1 MMADKLFD
9 IAIIGA
15 GPAGLSAALTARV
28 RNKTAALFEHLD
40 FSPKLQKAHAINNYL
55 GMPATP
61 GKELIKQ
68 MADHCLASGPTLIKE
83 KVTNIYSGKTFTLL
97 TPHDTYEAKA
107 LILAIGVSSSAMI
120 TGEKDLVGK
129 GVCYC
134 ATCDG
139 MLYRDRPVAV
149 IAYTE
154 EGEHEADFLGEIC
167 PKVYFIPQYKT
178 AFQPKQPTVEVLK
191 AHPKA
196 VLGTDEVTGL
206 LTDAGELKVD
216 GIFVLRQS
224 DPAETLLPELEMDGP
239 FVKVN
244 RDQATNVPGV
254 YAAGD
259 CTGKPWQIAR
269 ATGEGLTA
277 ALNAIGYIDSAKK

>member
-1 MMADKLFD
+1 MADQIFD
-9 IAIIGA
+9 VAIIGA

-28 RNKTAALFEHLD
+28 RNKSVALFEHID
-40 FSPKLQKAHAINNYL
+40 FSPKLQKAHAINNYPGL
-55 GMPATP
+55 PSTP
-61 GKELIKQ
+61 GKDMMKQ
-68 MADHCLASGPTLIKE
+68 FADHALGAGATLIKE
-83 KVTNIYSGKTFTLL
+83 KVTNVFAGDTFTLL
-97 TPHDTYEAKA
+97 TPNNTYEAKA
-107 LILAIGVSSSAMI
+107 VVLAIGVSNSAMLN
-120 TGEKDLVGK
+120 GEKDLVGK

-139 MLYRDRPVAV
+139 MLYRDKPVAV

-154 EGEHEADFLGEIC
+154 EGEHDADFLGEIC
-167 PKVYFIPQYKT
+167 PVVYFIPQYKT
-178 AFQPKQPTVEVLK
+178 EYQPKHSTIQVLK
-191 AHPKA
+191 ARPQA

-206 LTDAGELKVD
+206 TTDAAELKVD
-216 GIFVLRQS
+216 GIFILRQS

-269 ATGEGLTA
+269 AVGEGLTA
-277 ALNAIGYIDSAKK
+277 VLNAIGYIDSKK

>member
-1 MMADKLFD
+1 MADQIFD
-9 IAIIGA
+9 VAIIGA

-28 RNKTAALFEHLD
+28 RNKNVALFEHMD
-40 FSPKLQKAHAINNYL
+40 FSPKLQKAHAINNYPGL
-55 GMPATP
+55 PATP
-61 GKELIKQ
+61 GKDLMKQ
-68 MADHCLASGPTLIKE
+68 FVDHALAAGPTLIKE
-83 KVTNIYSGKTFTLL
+83 KVTNVFAGDTFTLL
-97 TPHDTYEAKA
+97 TPNNTYEAKTVV
-107 LILAIGVSSSAMI
+107 LAIGVSNSAMLN
-120 TGEKDLVGK
+120 GEKDLVGK

-139 MLYRDRPVAV
+139 MLYRDKPVAV

-154 EGEHEADFLGEIC
+154 EGEHDADFLGEIC
-167 PKVYFIPQYKT
+167 PVVYFIPQYKT
-178 AFQPKQPTVEVLK
+178 EYQPKHQSVQVMK
-191 AHPKA
+191 ARPQA
-196 VLGTDEVTGL
+196 VLGSDEVTGL
-206 LTDAGELKVD
+206 ATDAGELNVE
-216 GIFVLRQS
+216 GIFILRQS

-269 ATGEGLTA
+269 ATGEGLVA
-277 ALNAIGYIDSAKK
+277 VLSAIGYIDGKK

>member
-1 MMADKLFD
+1 MSDKVFD

-28 RNKTAALFEHLD
+28 RNKSVALFEHMD
-40 FSPKLQKAHAINNYL
+40 FSPKLQKAHAINNY
-55 GMPATP
+55 P
-61 GKELIKQ
+61 GLPMTAGKDLMKQ
-68 MADHCLASGPTLIKE
+68 MADHTLSAGPTLIRE
-83 KVTNIYSGKTFTLL
+83 KVTNIYAGDTFTLL
-97 TPHDTYEAKA
+97 TPSDTYEARA
-107 LILAIGVSSSAMI
+107 LVLAIGVSNAAML

-129 GVCYC
+129 GVSYC

-139 MLYRDRPVAV
+139 MLYRDKPVAV

-167 PKVYFIPQYKT
+167 PVVYFLPQYKT
-178 AFQPKQPTVEVLK
+178 EYQPKHASVQVMK
-191 AHPKA
+191 ARPQA

-206 LTDAGELKVD
+206 ATDAGELKMD
-216 GIFVLRQS
+216 GIFILRQS
-224 DPAETLLPELEMDGP
+224 DPAETLMPELEMEGP

-269 ATGEGLTA
+269 ATGEGLVA
-277 ALNAIGYIDSAKK
+277 VLSAIGFIDGKK

>member
-1 MMADKLFD
+1 MSDQPFD

-28 RNKTAALFEHLD
+28 RNKSVALFEHMD
-40 FSPKLQKAHAINNYL
+40 FSPKLQKAHAINNYP
-55 GMPATP
+55 GMPNTA
-61 GKELIKQ
+61 GKDMMKQ
-68 MADHCLASGPTLIKE
+68 MADHCLSAGPTLIRE
-83 KVTNIYSGKTFTLL
+83 KVTNIYAGDTFTLL
-97 TPHDTYEAKA
+97 TPSNTYEAKA
-107 LILAIGVSSSAMI
+107 LVVAIGVSNSAMLS
-120 TGEKDLVGK
+120 GEKDLVGK
-129 GVCYC
+129 GVSYC

-139 MLYRDRPVAV
+139 MLYRDKPVAV

-167 PKVYFIPQYKT
+167 PVVYFLPQYKT
-178 AFQPKQPTVEVLK
+178 EYQPKHASVQVMK
-191 AHPKA
+191 ARPQA

-206 LTDAGELKVD
+206 ATDAGELKVD
-216 GIFVLRQS
+216 GIFILRQS

-269 ATGEGLTA
+269 ATGEGLVA
-277 ALNAIGYIDSAKK
+277 VLSAIGYIDSKK

>member
-1 MMADKLFD
+1 MADQIFD
-9 IAIIGA
+9 VAIIGA

-28 RNKTAALFEHLD
+28 RNKSVALFEHID
-40 FSPKLQKAHAINNYL
+40 FSPKLQKAHAINNYPGL
-55 GMPATP
+55 PSTP
-61 GKELIKQ
+61 GKDLMKQ
-68 MADHCLASGPTLIKE
+68 FADHALAAGPTLIKE
-83 KVTNIYSGKTFTLL
+83 KVTNVFAGDTFTLL
-97 TPHDTYEAKA
+97 TPNDTYEAKT
-107 LILAIGVSSSAMI
+107 IVLAIGVSNSAML

-139 MLYRDRPVAV
+139 MLYRDKPVAV

-154 EGEHEADFLGEIC
+154 EGEHDADFLGEIC
-167 PKVYFIPQYKT
+167 PVVYFIPQYKT
-178 AFQPKQPTVEVLK
+178 EYQPKQPTIQVLK
-191 AHPKA
+191 ARPQA

-206 LTDAGELKVD
+206 TTDAGELKVD
-216 GIFVLRQS
+216 GIFILRQS

-269 ATGEGLTA
+269 AVGEGLTA
-277 ALNAIGYIDSAKK
+277 VLNAIGYIDGKK

>member
-1 MMADKLFD
+1 MADQLFD
-9 IAIIGA
+9 IAIVGA

-28 RNKTAALFEHLD
+28 RNKTVALFEHMD
-40 FSPKLQKAHAINNYL
+40 FSPKLQKAHTIHNYPGL
-55 GMPATP
+55 PATP
-61 GKELIKQ
+61 GKDLMKLISDHV
-68 MADHCLASGPTLIKE
+68 MAKDPTLIKE
-83 KVTNIYSGKTFTLL
+83 KVTNIFAGDTFTLL
-97 TPHDTYEAKA
+97 TPNNTYEAKA
-107 LILAIGVSSSAMI
+107 LVLAIGVSNSAMI
-120 TGEKDLVGK
+120 AGEKELVGK

-139 MLYRDRPVAV
+139 MLYRDKPVAV

-154 EGEHEADFLGEIC
+154 EGEHEANFLGEIC
-167 PKVYFIPQYKT
+167 SAVYFIPQYVT
-178 AFQPKQPTVEVLK
+178 EFQPSQPTVQVLK
-191 AHPKA
+191 ARPKA

-206 LTDAGELKVD
+206 MTDAGELKVD
-216 GIFVLRQS
+216 GIFILRQS
-224 DPAETLLPELEMDGP
+224 DPAETLLPELEMEGP

-277 ALNAIGYIDSAKK
+277 VLSAIGYIDSKK

>member
-1 MMADKLFD
+1 MADEIFD
-9 IAIIGA
+9 VAVIGA

-28 RNKTAALFEHLD
+28 RNKKVALFEHMD
-40 FSPKLQKAHAINNYL
+40 FSPKLQKAHAINNYPGL
-55 GMPATP
+55 PSTP
-61 GKELIKQ
+61 GKDLMKQ
-68 MADHCLASGPTLIKE
+68 FADHALAAGPTLIKE
-83 KVTNIYSGKTFTLL
+83 KVTNVFAGDTFTLL
-97 TPHDTYEAKA
+97 TPNDTYEAKT
-107 LILAIGVSSSAMI
+107 IVLAIGVSNSAML

-139 MLYRDRPVAV
+139 MLYRDKPVAV

-154 EGEHEADFLGEIC
+154 EGEHDADFLGEIC
-167 PKVYFIPQYKT
+167 PVVYFIPQYKT
-178 AFQPKQPTVEVLK
+178 EYQPKHQSVQVMK
-191 AHPKA
+191 ARPQA
-196 VLGTDEVTGL
+196 VLGSEEVTGL
-206 LTDAGELKVD
+206 ATDAGELNVE
-216 GIFVLRQS
+216 GIFILRQS

-269 ATGEGLTA
+269 ATGEGLVA
-277 ALNAIGYIDSAKK
+277 VLSAIGYIDGKK

>member
-1 MMADKLFD
+1 MADQVFD
-9 IAIIGA
+9 IAVIGA

-28 RNKTAALFEHLD
+28 RNKTVALFEHMD
-40 FSPKLQKAHAINNYL
+40 FSPKLQKAHAINNYPGL
-55 GMPATP
+55 PMMP
-61 GKELIKQ
+61 GKEMMKHF
-68 MADHCLASGPTLIKE
+68 ADHCLSAGPTLIKE
-83 KVTNIYSGKTFTLL
+83 KVTNVFAGDTFTLL
-97 TPHDTYEAKA
+97 TPNNTYEAKA
-107 LILAIGVSSSAMI
+107 VVLALGVSNSVMI

-129 GVCYC
+129 GVSYC

-139 MLYRDRPVAV
+139 MLYRDKPVAV

-154 EGEHEADFLGEIC
+154 EGEHEANFLGEIC
-167 PKVYFIPQYKT
+167 PTVYFMPQYKT
-178 AFQPKQPTVEVLK
+178 EFQPSQPTVLVVK
-191 AHPKA
+191 ARPQA
-196 VLGTDEVTGL
+196 VLGTNEVTGL
-206 LTDAGELKVD
+206 KTDVSELAVE
-216 GIFVLRQS
+216 GIFILRQS
-224 DPAETLLPELEMDGP
+224 DPAETLMPELEMDGP

-277 ALNAIGYIDSAKK
+277 VLNAITYIDSRK

>member
-1 MMADKLFD
+1 MADQIFD
-9 IAIIGA
+9 VAIIGA

-28 RNKTAALFEHLD
+28 RNKSVALFEHMD
-40 FSPKLQKAHAINNYL
+40 FSPKLQKAHAINNYPGL
-55 GMPATP
+55 PATS
-61 GKELIKQ
+61 GKDLMKQ
-68 MADHCLASGPTLIKE
+68 FADHALAAGPTLIKE
-83 KVTNIYSGKTFTLL
+83 KVTNVFAGDTFTLL
-97 TPHDTYEAKA
+97 TPNDTYEAKS
-107 LILAIGVSSSAMI
+107 LVLAIGVSNSALLN
-120 TGEKDLVGK
+120 GEKDLVGK

-139 MLYRDRPVAV
+139 MLYRDKPVAV

-154 EGEHEADFLGEIC
+154 EGEHDADFLGEIC
-167 PKVYFIPQYKT
+167 PVVYFIPQYKT
-178 AFQPKQPTVEVLK
+178 EYQPKHSTIQVLK
-191 AHPKA
+191 ARPQA

-206 LTDAGELKVD
+206 TTDAGELKVD
-216 GIFVLRQS
+216 GIFILRQS

-269 ATGEGLTA
+269 AVGEGLTA
-277 ALNAIGYIDSAKK
+277 VLNAIGYIDGKK

>member
-1 MMADKLFD
+1 MSDKPFD
-9 IAIIGA
+9 IAVIGG

-28 RNKTAALFEHLD
+28 RNKSVALFEHMD
-40 FSPKLQKAHAINNYL
+40 FSPKLQKAHAINNYI
-55 GMPATP
+55 GMPMTA
-61 GKELIKQ
+61 GKDLMKQ
-68 MADHCLASGPTLIKE
+68 MAGHCLDSGPTLIRE
-83 KVTNIYSGKTFTLL
+83 KVTNIYAGDTFTLL
-97 TPHDTYEAKA
+97 TPNNTYEAKA
-107 LILAIGVSSSAMI
+107 LVVAIGVSNAAMLS
-120 TGEKDLVGK
+120 GEKDLVGK
-129 GVCYC
+129 GVSYC

-139 MLYRDRPVAV
+139 MLYRDKPVAV

-167 PKVYFIPQYKT
+167 PVVYFLPQYKT
-178 AFQPKQPTVEVLK
+178 EYQPKLASVQVMKNRPQS
-191 AHPKA
+191 
-196 VLGTDEVTGL
+196 VLGSDEVTGL
-206 LTDAGELKVD
+206 ATDTGELKVE
-216 GIFVLRQS
+216 GIFILRQS

-277 ALNAIGYIDSAKK
+277 VLSAIGYIDSKK

>member
-1 MMADKLFD
+1 MSDKPFD

-28 RNKTAALFEHLD
+28 RNKSVALFEHID
-40 FSPKLQKAHAINNYL
+40 FSPKLQKAHAINNYP
-55 GMPATP
+55 GMPMTA
-61 GKELIKQ
+61 GKDLMKQ
-68 MADHCLASGPTLIKE
+68 MADHTLSTGPTLIRE
-83 KVTNIYSGKTFTLL
+83 KVTNIYAGDTFTLL
-97 TPHDTYEAKA
+97 TPADTYEAKA
-107 LILAIGVSSSAMI
+107 LVLAIGVSNAAML

-129 GVCYC
+129 GVSYC

-139 MLYRDRPVAV
+139 MLYRDKPVAV

-167 PKVYFIPQYKT
+167 PVVYFVPQYKT
-178 AFQPKQPTVEVLK
+178 EYQPKHASVQVVK
-191 AHPKA
+191 ARPQA

-206 LTDAGELKVD
+206 ATDAGELKVE
-216 GIFVLRQS
+216 GIFILRQS
-224 DPAETLLPELEMDGP
+224 DPAETLMPELEMDGP

-244 RDQATNVPGV
+244 REQATNVPGV

-269 ATGEGLTA
+269 ATGEGLVA
-277 ALNAIGYIDSAKK
+277 VLSAISFIDGKK

>member
-1 MMADKLFD
+1 MADQIFD
-9 IAIIGA
+9 VAIIGA

-28 RNKTAALFEHLD
+28 RNKSVALFEHMD
-40 FSPKLQKAHAINNYL
+40 FSPKLQKAHAINNYPGL
-55 GMPATP
+55 PSTP
-61 GKELIKQ
+61 GKDLMKQ
-68 MADHCLASGPTLIKE
+68 FADHALAAGPTLIKE
-83 KVTNIYSGKTFTLL
+83 KVTNVFAGDTFTLL
-97 TPHDTYEAKA
+97 TPNDTYEAKT
-107 LILAIGVSSSAMI
+107 IVLAIGVSNSAML

-139 MLYRDRPVAV
+139 MLYRDKPVAV

-154 EGEHEADFLGEIC
+154 EGEHDADFLGEIC
-167 PKVYFIPQYKT
+167 PVVYFIPQYKT
-178 AFQPKQPTVEVLK
+178 EYQPKQPTIQVLK
-191 AHPKA
+191 ARPQA

-206 LTDAGELKVD
+206 TTDAGELKVD
-216 GIFVLRQS
+216 GIFILRQS

-269 ATGEGLTA
+269 AVGEGLTA
-277 ALNAIGYIDSAKK
+277 VLNAIGYIDSKK

>member
-1 MMADKLFD
+1 MADQIFD
-9 IAIIGA
+9 VAIIGA

-28 RNKTAALFEHLD
+28 RNKNVALFEHMD
-40 FSPKLQKAHAINNYL
+40 FSPKLQKAHAINNYPGL
-55 GMPATP
+55 PATA
-61 GKELIKQ
+61 GKDLMKQ
-68 MADHCLASGPTLIKE
+68 FADHALAAGPTLIKE
-83 KVTNIYSGKTFTLL
+83 KVTNVFAGDTFTLL
-97 TPHDTYEAKA
+97 TPNDTYEAKA
-107 LILAIGVSSSAMI
+107 LVLAIGVSNSAML

-139 MLYRDRPVAV
+139 MLYRDKPVAV

-154 EGEHEADFLGEIC
+154 EGEHDADFLGEIC
-167 PKVYFIPQYKT
+167 PVVYFIPQYKT
-178 AFQPKQPTVEVLK
+178 EYQPKHPTIQVLK
-191 AHPKA
+191 ARPQA
-196 VLGTDEVTGL
+196 VLGSDEVTGL
-206 LTDAGELKVD
+206 TTDAGELKVD
-216 GIFVLRQS
+216 GIFILRQS

-269 ATGEGLTA
+269 AVGEGLTA
-277 ALNAIGYIDSAKK
+277 VLNAIGYIDSKK

>member
-1 MMADKLFD
+1 MSDQPFD

-28 RNKTAALFEHLD
+28 RNKSVALFEHMD
-40 FSPKLQKAHAINNYL
+40 FSPKLQKAHTINNYL
-55 GMPATP
+55 GMPNTA
-61 GKELIKQ
+61 GKDMMKQ
-68 MADHCLASGPTLIKE
+68 MADHCLSAGPTLIRE
-83 KVTNIYSGKTFTLL
+83 KVTNIYAGDTFTLL
-97 TPHDTYEAKA
+97 TPSNTYEAKA
-107 LILAIGVSSSAMI
+107 LVVAIGVSNAAMLS
-120 TGEKDLVGK
+120 GEKDLVGK
-129 GVCYC
+129 GVSYC

-139 MLYRDRPVAV
+139 MLYRDKPVAV

-167 PKVYFIPQYKT
+167 PIVYFLPQYKT
-178 AFQPKQPTVEVLK
+178 EYQPKHDGVQVMK
-191 AHPKA
+191 ARPQA

-206 LTDAGELKVD
+206 ATDAGELKVD
-216 GIFVLRQS
+216 GIFILRQS
-224 DPAETLLPELEMDGP
+224 DPAETLLPELEMEGP
-239 FVKVN
+239 FVKVS

-269 ATGEGLTA
+269 ATGEGLVA
-277 ALNAIGYIDSAKK
+277 VLSAIGYIDSKK

>member
-1 MMADKLFD
+1 MSDKPFD

-28 RNKTAALFEHLD
+28 RNKSVALFEHMD
-40 FSPKLQKAHAINNYL
+40 FSPKLQKAHAINNY
-55 GMPATP
+55 P
-61 GKELIKQ
+61 GLPMTAGKDMMKQ
-68 MADHCLASGPTLIKE
+68 MADHCLSTGPTLIRE
-83 KVTNIYSGKTFTLL
+83 KVTNIYAGDTFTLL
-97 TPHDTYEAKA
+97 TPGDTYEARA
-107 LILAIGVSSSAMI
+107 LVLAIGVSNAALLA
-120 TGEKDLVGK
+120 GEKDLVGK
-129 GVCYC
+129 GVSYC

-139 MLYRDRPVAV
+139 MLYRDKPVAV

-167 PKVYFIPQYKT
+167 PVVYFIPQYKT
-178 AFQPKQPTVEVLK
+178 EYQPKHASVQVVK
-191 AHPKA
+191 ARPQT

-206 LTDAGELKVD
+206 ATDAGELKVD
-216 GIFVLRQS
+216 GIFILRQS
-224 DPAETLLPELEMDGP
+224 DPAETLMPELEMDGP

-244 RDQATNVPGV
+244 REQATNVPGV

-269 ATGEGLTA
+269 ATGEGLVA
-277 ALNAIGYIDSAKK
+277 VLSAISFIDGKK

>member
-1 MMADKLFD
+1 MSDKPFD

-28 RNKTAALFEHLD
+28 RNKSVALFEHMD
-40 FSPKLQKAHAINNYL
+40 FSPKLQKAHAINNY
-55 GMPATP
+55 P
-61 GKELIKQ
+61 GLPMTAGKDLMKQ
-68 MADHCLASGPTLIKE
+68 MADHTLSAGPTLIRE
-83 KVTNIYSGKTFTLL
+83 KVTNIYPGDTFTLL
-97 TPHDTYEAKA
+97 TPSDTFEAKA
-107 LILAIGVSSSAMI
+107 LVLAIGVSNAAMLA
-120 TGEKDLVGK
+120 GEKDLVGK
-129 GVCYC
+129 GVSYC

-139 MLYRDRPVAV
+139 MLYRGKSVAV

-167 PKVYFIPQYKT
+167 PVVYFLPQYKT
-178 AFQPKQPTVEVLK
+178 EFQPKHASVQVIK
-191 AHPKA
+191 ARPQA

-206 LTDAGELKVD
+206 ATDASELKMD
-216 GIFVLRQS
+216 GIFILRQS
-224 DPAETLLPELEMDGP
+224 DPAETLMPELEMDGP

-244 RDQATNVPGV
+244 REQATNVPGV

-269 ATGEGLTA
+269 ATGEGLVA
-277 ALNAIGYIDSAKK
+277 VLSAISYIDSKK

>member
-1 MMADKLFD
+1 MADSVFD

-28 RNKTAALFEHLD
+28 RNKSVALFEHMD
-40 FSPKLQKAHAINNYL
+40 FSPKLQKAHAINNYIGL
-55 GMPATP
+55 PMTA
-61 GKELIKQ
+61 GKDLMKQ
-68 MADHCLASGPTLIKE
+68 FADHALAAGPTLIRE
-83 KVTNIYSGKTFTLL
+83 KVTNVFAGEPFTLL
-97 TPHDTYEAKA
+97 TPDNTYEAKA
-107 LILAIGVSSSAMI
+107 VVLAIGVSNAALI
-120 TGEKDLVGK
+120 NGEKDLVGK
-129 GVCYC
+129 GVSYC

-154 EGEHEADFLGEIC
+154 EGEHEAEFLGEIC
-167 PKVYFIPQYKT
+167 PVVYFIPQYKT
-178 AFQPKQPTVEVLK
+178 EYKPGKAAVQVLK
-191 AHPKA
+191 ARPQA
-196 VLGTDEVTGL
+196 ILGTDEVTGL
-206 LTDAGELKVD
+206 KIDAGELQVE
-216 GIFVLRQS
+216 GIFILRQS

-244 RDQATNVPGV
+244 RDLATNVAGV

-269 ATGEGLTA
+269 AAGEGLTA
-277 ALNAIGYIDSAKK
+277 VLNAITYIDSKK

>member
-1 MMADKLFD
+1 MADQIFD
-9 IAIIGA
+9 VAIIGA

-28 RNKTAALFEHLD
+28 RNKTVALFEHMD
-40 FSPKLQKAHAINNYL
+40 FSPKLQKAHTINNYPGL
-55 GMPATP
+55 PAMP
-61 GKELIKQ
+61 GKDLMKLFS
-68 MADHCLASGPTLIKE
+68 DHCLSAGPTLIKE
-83 KVTNIYSGKTFTLL
+83 KVTNIFAGDTFTLL
-97 TPHDTYEAKA
+97 TPNNTYEVKA
-107 LILAIGVSSSAMI
+107 VVLAIGVSNSAMI
-120 TGEKDLVGK
+120 PGEKELVGK
-129 GVCYC
+129 GVSYC

-139 MLYRDRPVAV
+139 MLYRDKPVAV

-154 EGEHEADFLGEIC
+154 EGEHEANFLGEIC
-167 PKVYFIPQYKT
+167 PTVYFIPQYQT
-178 AFQPKQPTVEVLK
+178 EFQP
-191 AHPKA
+191 AHPSVLVMKARPQA

-206 LTDAGELKVD
+206 KTDMGELKVD
-216 GIFVLRQS
+216 GIFILRQS

-244 RDQATNVPGV
+244 REQATSVPGL

-277 ALNAIGYIDSAKK
+277 VLSAITYIDSKK

>member
-1 MMADKLFD
+1 MSDQPFD

-28 RNKTAALFEHLD
+28 RNKSVALFEHMD
-40 FSPKLQKAHAINNYL
+40 FSPKLQKAHTINNYL
-55 GMPATP
+55 GMPNTA
-61 GKELIKQ
+61 GKDMMKQ
-68 MADHCLASGPTLIKE
+68 MADHCLSAGPTLIRE
-83 KVTNIYSGKTFTLL
+83 KVTNIYAGDTFTLL
-97 TPHDTYEAKA
+97 TPSNTYEAKA
-107 LILAIGVSSSAMI
+107 LVVAIGVSNAAML

-129 GVCYC
+129 GVSYC

-139 MLYRDRPVAV
+139 MLYRDKPVAV

-167 PKVYFIPQYKT
+167 PVVYFLPQYKT
-178 AFQPKQPTVEVLK
+178 EYQPKHASVQVMQARPQ
-191 AHPKA
+191 A

-206 LTDAGELKVD
+206 ATNAGELKVD
-216 GIFVLRQS
+216 GIFILRQS
-224 DPAETLLPELEMDGP
+224 DPAETLMPELEMDGP
-239 FVKVN
+239 FVKVT

-269 ATGEGLTA
+269 ATGEGLVA
-277 ALNAIGYIDSAKK
+277 VLAAIGYIDSKK

>member
-1 MMADKLFD
+1 MSDKIFD

-28 RNKTAALFEHLD
+28 RNKSVALFEHMD
-40 FSPKLQKAHAINNYL
+40 FSPKLQKAHAINNYP
-55 GMPATP
+55 GMPMTA
-61 GKELIKQ
+61 GKDLMKQ
-68 MADHCLASGPTLIKE
+68 MADHTLSTGPTLIRE
-83 KVTNIYSGKTFTLL
+83 KVTNIYAGDTFTLL
-97 TPHDTYEAKA
+97 TPADTYEAKA
-107 LILAIGVSSSAMI
+107 LVLAIGVSNAAML

-129 GVCYC
+129 GVSYC

-139 MLYRDRPVAV
+139 MLYRDKPVAV

-167 PKVYFIPQYKT
+167 PVVYFVPQYKT
-178 AFQPKQPTVEVLK
+178 EYQPKHASVQVVK
-191 AHPKA
+191 ARPQA

-206 LTDAGELKVD
+206 ATDAGELKVE
-216 GIFVLRQS
+216 GIFILRQS
-224 DPAETLLPELEMDGP
+224 DPAETLMPELEMDGP

-244 RDQATNVPGV
+244 REQATNVPGV

-269 ATGEGLTA
+269 ATGEGLVA
-277 ALNAIGYIDSAKK
+277 VLSAISFIDGKK

>member
-1 MMADKLFD
+1 MADQIFD
-9 IAIIGA
+9 VAIIGA

-28 RNKTAALFEHLD
+28 RNKSVALFEHMD
-40 FSPKLQKAHAINNYL
+40 FSPKLQKAHAINNYPGL
-55 GMPATP
+55 PATP
-61 GKELIKQ
+61 GKDLMKQ
-68 MADHCLASGPTLIKE
+68 FADHALAAGPTLIKE
-83 KVTNIYSGKTFTLL
+83 KVTNVFAGDTFTLL
-97 TPHDTYEAKA
+97 TPNDTYEAKS
-107 LILAIGVSSSAMI
+107 LVLAIGVSNSALLN
-120 TGEKDLVGK
+120 GEKDLVGK

-139 MLYRDRPVAV
+139 MLYRDKPVAV

-154 EGEHEADFLGEIC
+154 EGEHDADFLGEIC
-167 PKVYFIPQYKT
+167 PVVYFIPQYKT
-178 AFQPKQPTVEVLK
+178 EYQPKHSTIQVLK
-191 AHPKA
+191 ARPQA

-206 LTDAGELKVD
+206 TTDAAELKVD
-216 GIFVLRQS
+216 GIFILRQS

-269 ATGEGLTA
+269 AVGEGLTA
-277 ALNAIGYIDSAKK
+277 VLNAIGYIDGKK

>member
-1 MMADKLFD
+1 MADQIFD
-9 IAIIGA
+9 VAIIGA

-28 RNKTAALFEHLD
+28 RNKSVALFEHMD
-40 FSPKLQKAHAINNYL
+40 FSPKLQKAHAINNYPGL
-55 GMPATP
+55 PSTP
-61 GKELIKQ
+61 GKDLMKQ
-68 MADHCLASGPTLIKE
+68 FADHALAAGPTLIKE
-83 KVTNIYSGKTFTLL
+83 KVTNVFAGDTFTLL
-97 TPHDTYEAKA
+97 TPNDTYEAKT
-107 LILAIGVSSSAMI
+107 IVLAIGVSNSAML

-139 MLYRDRPVAV
+139 MLYRDKPVAV

-154 EGEHEADFLGEIC
+154 EGEHDADFLGEIC
-167 PKVYFIPQYKT
+167 PVVYFIPQYKT
-178 AFQPKQPTVEVLK
+178 EYQPKQPTIQVLK
-191 AHPKA
+191 ARPQA

-206 LTDAGELKVD
+206 TTDAGELKVD
-216 GIFVLRQS
+216 GIFILRQS

-269 ATGEGLTA
+269 AVGEGLTA
-277 ALNAIGYIDSAKK
+277 VLNAITYIDSKK

>member
-1 MMADKLFD
+1 MADQIFD
-9 IAIIGA
+9 VAIIGA

-28 RNKTAALFEHLD
+28 RNKSVALFEHMD
-40 FSPKLQKAHAINNYL
+40 FSPKLQKAHAINNYPGL
-55 GMPATP
+55 PSTP
-61 GKELIKQ
+61 GKDLMKQ
-68 MADHCLASGPTLIKE
+68 FADHALAAGPTLIKE
-83 KVTNIYSGKTFTLL
+83 KVTNVFAGDTFTLL
-97 TPHDTYEAKA
+97 TPNDTYEAKT
-107 LILAIGVSSSAMI
+107 IVLAIGVSNSALL

-139 MLYRDRPVAV
+139 MLYRDKPVAV

-154 EGEHEADFLGEIC
+154 EGEHDADFLGEIC
-167 PKVYFIPQYKT
+167 PVVYFIPQYKT
-178 AFQPKQPTVEVLK
+178 EYQPKQPTIQVLK
-191 AHPKA
+191 ARPQA

-206 LTDAGELKVD
+206 TTDAGELKVD
-216 GIFVLRQS
+216 GIFILRQS

-269 ATGEGLTA
+269 AVGEGLTA
-277 ALNAIGYIDSAKK
+277 VLNAIGYIDSKK

>member
-1 MMADKLFD
+1 MADQIFD
-9 IAIIGA
+9 VAIIGA

-28 RNKTAALFEHLD
+28 RNKSVALFEHID
-40 FSPKLQKAHAINNYL
+40 FSPKLQKAHAINNYPGL
-55 GMPATP
+55 PSTP
-61 GKELIKQ
+61 GKDMMKQ
-68 MADHCLASGPTLIKE
+68 FADHALGAGATLIKE
-83 KVTNIYSGKTFTLL
+83 KVTNVFAGDTFTLL
-97 TPHDTYEAKA
+97 TPNNTYEAKA
-107 LILAIGVSSSAMI
+107 VVLAIGVSNSAMLN
-120 TGEKDLVGK
+120 GEKDLVGK

-139 MLYRDRPVAV
+139 MLYRDKPVAV

-154 EGEHEADFLGEIC
+154 EGEHDADFLGEIC
-167 PKVYFIPQYKT
+167 PVVYFIPQYKT
-178 AFQPKQPTVEVLK
+178 EYQPKHSTIQVLK
-191 AHPKA
+191 ARPQA

-206 LTDAGELKVD
+206 TTDAAELKVD
-216 GIFVLRQS
+216 GIFILRQS

-269 ATGEGLTA
+269 AVGEGLTA
-277 ALNAIGYIDSAKK
+277 VLNAIGYIDGKK